1 MSCILVE
8 RKQIINTFVYEIG
21 RDEKDLGKREKI
33 DNLQLD
39 AAEWDELKLFN
50 DLFAVS
56 SILTMLLLLL
66 SVQGV

>member
-1 MSCILVE
+1 MPCILTE

-33 DNLQLD
+33 DNLRLD
-39 AAEWDELKLFN
+39 AAEGDELKLFN
-50 DLFAVS
+50 DLLVVS
-56 SILTMLLLLL
+56 SVLTMLLLLL

>member
-50 DLFAVS
+50 DLLAVS

>member
-1 MSCILVE
+1 MPCVSTE

-21 RDEKDLGKREKI
+21 RDEKDLGKHEKI

-50 DLFAVS
+50 DLLAVS
-56 SILTMLLLLL
+56 STSFLPRCYC
-66 SVQGV
+66 

>member
-1 MSCILVE
+1 MPCILTE

-50 DLFAVS
+50 DLLAVS